1 MKKQN
6 YELTIRNQDQ
16 ENIMLRLQELQEEVL
31 HIQSEKQKN
40 QFKLET
46 IMLQINN
53 MHDNLGEEREV
64 SREEVKNKLRNII
77 RHEYV

>member
-1 MKKQN
+1 
-6 YELTIRNQDQ
+6 
-16 ENIMLRLQELQEEVL
+16 MLRLEELQEEVL
-31 HIQSEKQKN
+31 HVQSEKQKN

-53 MHDNLGEEREV
+53 MHDNLGEEREI

>member
-1 MKKQN
+1 
-6 YELTIRNQDQ
+6 
-16 ENIMLRLQELQEEVL
+16 MLRLEELQEEVL

-46 IMLQINN
+46 LMLQINN